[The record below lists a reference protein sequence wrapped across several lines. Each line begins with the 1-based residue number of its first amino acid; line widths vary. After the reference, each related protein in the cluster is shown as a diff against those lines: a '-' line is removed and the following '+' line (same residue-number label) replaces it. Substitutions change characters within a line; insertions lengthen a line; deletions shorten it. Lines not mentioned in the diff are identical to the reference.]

1 MVVPALK
8 LTEEQ
13 TYEET
18 VAREVCE
25 APVQRR
31 TRRVSPYVVLPVI
44 GLLLLGAGLSLVQ
57 QRVQLMTLTYE
68 LETAR
73 QQLTSLQ
80 QTNARLQ
87 ASVAGATSLDKME
100 TTARTRLGMV
110 TAGARTSI
118 VLTPETQPETMIAE
132 NPSAWA
138 QAGAW
143 LQERLSTTAE
153 AGERPVR

>member
-8 LTEEQ
+8 LAEEQ

-18 VAREVCE
+18 ADRGVRETPVRARV
-25 APVQRR
+25 RK
-31 TRRVSPYVVLPVI
+31 VSPYVVLPVI
-44 GLLLLGAGLSLVQ
+44 GLLLLGAGLSLVN
-57 QRVQLMTLTYE
+57 QRVHLMTLTYE

-73 QQLTSLQ
+73 QQLASLQ

-100 TTARTRLGMV
+100 TTARNRLGMV

-118 VLTPETQPETMIAE
+118 VIAPETQPGTMMAE
-132 NPSAWA
+132 KPSAWA

-153 AGERPVR
+153 AGERPAP